1 MNKPVIVI
9 THERSGTHLLINL
22 INYDKKGEFF
32 TIGYIPP
39 TDKNGFN
46 IENYIHQSYKDIVV
60 NSYRENSVS
69 KSHHQI
75 DFMIDYLDF
84 LFSKYNVIYLK
95 RDIKDVLVS
104 YHRFLNADNEL
115 KPIIDFPLLE
125 DWIFMNP
132 KEIGY
137 KFFADYPDP
146 HVIVEP
152 TNYIERINLHVN
164 GWMKYKDNMLILN
177 YEDILNDFNN
187 TKNIIENYINKKIGD
202 KIPNIYDK
210 ELPNFSPGKGIVG
223 GYKDYMNE
231 ELISK
236 INSCL

>member
-1 MNKPVIVI
+1 MKPVIVI

-22 INYDKKGEFF
+22 INYDKNGEFF

-39 TDKNGFN
+39 TEN
-46 IENYIHQSYKDIVV
+46 IEFNVENYKHQAYKDIVV

-75 DFMIDYLDF
+75 DFMEDYLGF
-84 LFSKYNVIYLK
+84 LFDKYKIIYLK

-115 KPIIDFPLLE
+115 NPIINFPILE
-125 DWIFMNP
+125 DWVFSNP

-146 HVIVEP
+146 HIIKEP
-152 TNYIERINLHVN
+152 SNYIERIKLHTE
-164 GWMKYKDNMLILN
+164 GWMKHKDNMLVLN
-177 YEDILNDFNN
+177 YEDILNDFDN
-187 TKNIIENYINKKIGD
+187 TKNIIEKYIGKKIGD
-202 KIPNIYDK
+202 KIPNINDK
-210 ELPNFSPGKGIVG
+210 RLPNFNPGRGIVG
-223 GYKDYMNE
+223 GYNEFMNK
-231 ELISK
+231 ELIYK
-236 INSCL
+236 IDNFI

>member
-125 DWIFMNP
+125 NWIFMNP

-164 GWMKYKDNMLILN
+164 GWMKYKDNMCVLN
-177 YEDILNDFNN
+177 YEDILLDFNN
-187 TKNIIENYINKKIGD
+187 QKLIIENYIGKRIGSA
-202 KIPNIYDK
+202 IPSIYDK
-210 ELPNFSPGKGIVG
+210 ELPNFNPGKGIVD
-223 GYKDYMNE
+223 GYKNVMNV

-236 INSCL
+236 INDWL